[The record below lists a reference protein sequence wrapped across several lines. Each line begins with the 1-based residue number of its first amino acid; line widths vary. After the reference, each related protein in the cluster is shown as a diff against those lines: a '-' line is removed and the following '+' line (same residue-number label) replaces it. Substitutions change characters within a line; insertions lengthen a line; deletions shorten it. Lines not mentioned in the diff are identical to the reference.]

1 MNNVHEKFFDFI
13 GRVYRRI
20 TTFLLIKLLFS
31 IVLIPVLLT
40 VFGMATYQISKWI
53 SKEELF
59 FSVAQTLT
67 VKTFGT
73 NSYLEIYLGKLRDKV
88 IYDTRQLSAQM
99 NRREFSEYSNLSVND
114 IYMVENNNTISST
127 NKRFLIHMYRDLLNL
142 KYDMINRKYEQN
154 LSGIVDQVRLIIN
167 GNNTLPH
174 ECMNHKETVKFIYLP
189 IRSCITEGRL
199 LSKSIT
205 VEDLSQEIKDD
216 HENYTPSFGTMT
228 NISVTG
234 LGSEYASIL
243 TDQLKKNCQPVSSN
257 NRK

>member
-1 MNNVHEKFFDFI
+1 MNLSWEKISNFI
-13 GRVYRRI
+13 GKVCSKG
-20 TTFLLIKLLFS
+20 TTFLLIKVLFS
-31 IVLIPVLLT
+31 IVLIPIVLT
-40 VFGMATYQISKWI
+40 IFGMATYQLSKWI

-67 VKTFGT
+67 VKTFG
-73 NSYLEIYLGKLRDKV
+73 NDSYLETYLGKLRDKV
-88 IYDTRQLSAQM
+88 IYDARQLNAQM
-99 NRREFSEYSNLSVND
+99 NRREFSQYSNISANY
-114 IYMVENNNTISST
+114 ISMVENNNTISPA
-127 NKRFLIHMYRDLLNL
+127 NKHFLVHMYRDLLNL

-154 LSGIVDQVRLIIN
+154 LSGIVDQVRLVVN
-167 GNNTLPH
+167 KNNTIPH
-174 ECMNHKETVKFIYLP
+174 ECMNHKETVKLIYLP

-216 HENYTPSFGTMT
+216 HENYTPSFGTMI
-228 NISVTG
+228 NMSVTG

-243 TDQLKKNCQPVSSN
+243 TDQLKKNCESVSSN